1 MDHLPIFCQLR
12 DRDCLIVGGGDVAER
27 KARLLLDA
35 GARLTV
41 NALAFIPQ
49 FTAWADAGM
58 LTLVEG
64 PFDESLLDTCWL
76 AIAATDDDA
85 LNQRV
90 SEAAEARRI
99 FCNVVDAPKAASFIM
114 PSIID
119 RSPLMVAVSSG
130 GTSPVLARLL
140 REKLESL
147 LPLHLGQ
154 VAKYAGQLRGRVK
167 QQFATMGE
175 RRRFWEKLFVN
186 DRLAQSLANN
196 DQKAITET
204 TEQLINEPLDH
215 RGEVVLVGAGPGDAG
230 LLTLKGL
237 QQIQQAD
244 VVVYDRLV
252 SDDIMNLVRRDADRV
267 FVGKRAGYHCVP
279 QEEINQIL
287 LREAQKG
294 KRVVRLKGG
303 DPFIFGRGGEEL
315 ETLCNAGIPFSV
327 VPGIT
332 AASGCSAYSGI
343 PLTHRDYAQS
353 VRLIT
358 GHLKT
363 GGEELETLCNAGIP
377 FSVVPGITA
386 ASGCSAYSGIPLTH
400 RDYAQSVRLIT
411 GHLKT
416 GGELDWENLAAEK
429 QTLVFY
435 MGLNQAA
442 TIQQKLI
449 EYGMPGEMPVAI
461 VENGTAVTQRVI
473 DGTLSQL
480 GELAQQMNSPSLI
493 IIGRVVGLRDKLNW
507 FSNH

>member
-12 DRDCLIVGGGDVAER
+12 QRDCLLVGGGDVAER

-35 GARLTV
+35 GANVTV
-41 NALAFIPQ
+41 NALDFTPQ
-49 FTAWADAGM
+49 FQVWADSQM
-58 LTLVEG
+58 LTLVQGEFI
-64 PFDESLLDTCWL
+64 PSLLDNCWL
-76 AIAATDDDA
+76 AIAATDDETV
-85 LNQRV
+85 NQQV

-99 FCNVVDAPKAASFIM
+99 FCNVVDAPRQASFIM

-140 REKLESL
+140 REKLESI

-154 VAKYAGQLRGRVK
+154 LARYAGHLRARVK
-167 QQFATMGE
+167 QQFATVGE

-186 DRLAQSLANN
+186 DRLAQSLAN
-196 DQKAITET
+196 DDRQAVADT
-204 TEQLINEPLDH
+204 TEQLLTEPLEH

-267 FVGKRAGYHCVP
+267 FVGKRSGYHCVP

-294 KRVVRLKGG
+294 SRVVRLKGG

-315 ETLCNAGIPFSV
+315 ETLCEAGIPFSV

-343 PLTHRDYAQS
+343 PLTHRDFAQG
-353 VRLIT
+353 VRL
-358 GHLKT
+358 
-363 GGEELETLCNAGIP
+363 
-377 FSVVPGITA
+377 V
-386 ASGCSAYSGIPLTH
+386 
-400 RDYAQSVRLIT
+400 T

-416 GGELDWENLAAEK
+416 GGELDWANLAVEK

-435 MGLNQAA
+435 MGLNQAPS
-442 TIQQKLI
+442 IREKLI
-449 EYGMPGEMPVAI
+449 AHGMAEDMPAAI
-461 VENGTAVTQRVI
+461 VENGTAVTQKVVS
-473 DGTLSQL
+473 GTLGQL
-480 GELAQQMNSPSLI
+480 DILAQQMASPALI
-493 IIGRVVGLRDKLNW
+493 IVGRVVGLRDKLNW

>member
-12 DRDCLIVGGGDVAER
+12 DRDCLLVGGGDVAER

-41 NALAFIPQ
+41 NARDFVPQ
-49 FTAWADAGM
+49 FHVWADAGM
-58 LTLVEG
+58 LTLVTDDFQ
-64 PFDESLLDTCWL
+64 PTLLDPCWL

-85 LNQRV
+85 VNQQV
-90 SEAAEARRI
+90 SDEAEARRI

-140 REKLESL
+140 REKLEAM
-147 LPLHLGQ
+147 LPQHLGQ
-154 VAKYAGQLRGRVK
+154 VAAYAGQLRSRVK
-167 QQFATMGE
+167 KQFATMGE
-175 RRRFWEKLFVN
+175 RRRFWEKLFIN
-186 DRLAQSLANN
+186 DRLAQSLANQ
-196 DQKAITET
+196 DKQAVEAE
-204 TEQLINEPLDH
+204 TEQMLASPLDH

-287 LREAQKG
+287 LREAQQG

-315 ETLCNAGIPFSV
+315 ETLCHAGIPFSV

-353 VRLIT
+353 VRL
-358 GHLKT
+358 
-363 GGEELETLCNAGIP
+363 
-377 FSVVPGITA
+377 V
-386 ASGCSAYSGIPLTH
+386 
-400 RDYAQSVRLIT
+400 T

-442 TIQQKLI
+442 TIQQQLI
-449 EYGMPGEMPVAI
+449 AHGMQADMPVAI
-461 VENGTAVTQRVI
+461 VENGTTVNQRVV
-473 DGTLSQL
+473 DGKLALL
-480 GELAQQMNSPSLI
+480 GELAQQMASPALI
-493 IIGRVVGLRDKLNW
+493 IVGRVVGLRDKLNW
-507 FSNH
+507 FSSH

>member
-12 DRDCLIVGGGDVAER
+12 GRDCLLVGGGDVAER

-41 NALAFIPQ
+41 NALAFSPQ
-49 FTAWADAGM
+49 FQAWADSQM
-58 LTLVEG
+58 LTLVKA
-64 PFDESLLDTCWL
+64 PFDPALLDACWL
-76 AIAATDDDA
+76 AIAATDDEDV
-85 LNQRV
+85 NQQV
-90 SEAAEARRI
+90 SDAAEARRI
-99 FCNVVDAPKAASFIM
+99 FCNVVDAPQQASFIM

-154 VAKYAGQLRGRVK
+154 LAHYAGQLRSRVK
-167 QQFATMGE
+167 KQFATVGE
-175 RRRFWEKLFVN
+175 RRRFWEKLFIN
-186 DRLAQSLANN
+186 DRLAQSLANQ
-196 DQKAITET
+196 DRQAVADT
-204 TEQLINEPLDH
+204 TEQLLTEPLDH

-287 LREAQKG
+287 LREAQNG
-294 KRVVRLKGG
+294 RRVVRLKGG

-343 PLTHRDYAQS
+343 PLTHRDYAQG
-353 VRLIT
+353 VRLVT

-363 GGEELETLCNAGIP
+363 DGEM
-377 FSVVPGITA
+377 
-386 ASGCSAYSGIPLTH
+386 
-400 RDYAQSVRLIT
+400 
-411 GHLKT
+411 
-416 GGELDWENLAAEK
+416 DWENLAAEK

-435 MGLNQAA
+435 MGLSQAPA
-442 TIQQKLI
+442 IREKLI
-449 EYGMPGEMPVAI
+449 AHGMAAEMPVAI
-461 VENGTAVTQRVI
+461 VENGTAVSQKVVS
-473 DGTLSQL
+473 GTLDQL
-480 GELAQQMNSPSLI
+480 DLLAQQMASPALI
-493 IIGRVVGLRDKLNW
+493 IVGRVVSLRDKLNW
-507 FSNH
+507 FSHH

>member
-1 MDHLPIFCQLR
+1 VDHLPIFCQLR
-12 DRDCLIVGGGDVAER
+12 GRACLLVGGGDVAER

-35 GARLTV
+35 GAQLTV
-41 NALAFIPQ
+41 NALTFIPQ
-49 FTAWADAGM
+49 FTAWAAEGM

-64 PFDESLLDTCWL
+64 EFSETLLDECWL
-76 AIAATDDDA
+76 AIAATDNDA
-85 LNQRV
+85 VNQRV
-90 SEAAEARRI
+90 SDAAETRRI
-99 FCNVVDAPKAASFIM
+99 FCNVVDAPKEASFIM

-119 RSPLMVAVSSG
+119 RSPLMVAISSG

-147 LPLHLGQ
+147 LPQHLGH
-154 VAKYAGQLRGRVK
+154 VAKFAGQLRSRVK
-167 QQFATMGE
+167 RHFATMSE

-186 DRLAQSLANN
+186 DRLAQSLANQN
-196 DQKAITET
+196 MAAVESITE
-204 TEQLINEPLDH
+204 QMLNEPLDN

-252 SDDIMNLVRRDADRV
+252 SDEIMNLVRRDADRV

-287 LREAQKG
+287 LREAQSG

-315 ETLCNAGIPFSV
+315 ETLCHAGIPFSV

-353 VRLIT
+353 VRL
-358 GHLKT
+358 
-363 GGEELETLCNAGIP
+363 
-377 FSVVPGITA
+377 V
-386 ASGCSAYSGIPLTH
+386 
-400 RDYAQSVRLIT
+400 T

-416 GGELDWENLAAEK
+416 GGELDWANLAAEK

-442 TIQQKLI
+442 AIQEQLI
-449 EYGMPGEMPVAI
+449 AHGMQADMPVAL
-461 VENGTAVTQRVI
+461 VENGTSVQQRVVS
-473 DGTLSQL
+473 GTLSEL
-480 GELAQQMNSPSLI
+480 GELAQQVKSPSLI
-493 IIGRVVGLRDKLNW
+493 IVGRVVALRDKLKW
-507 FSNH
+507 F

>member
-12 DRDCLIVGGGDVAER
+12 DRDCLLVGGGDVAER

-35 GARLTV
+35 GARVTV
-41 NALAFIPQ
+41 NALTFSPQ
-49 FTAWADAGM
+49 FRVWADSQM
-58 LTLVEG
+58 LTLVQA
-64 PFDESLLDTCWL
+64 PFNPALLDPCWL
-76 AIAATDDDA
+76 AIAATDDEDV
-85 LNQRV
+85 NQQV
-90 SEAAEARRI
+90 SDAAEARRI
-99 FCNVVDAPKAASFIM
+99 FCNVVDAPQQASFIM

-140 REKLESL
+140 REKLESI

-154 VAKYAGQLRGRVK
+154 LARYAGQLRSRVK
-167 QQFATMGE
+167 KQFATVGE

-186 DRLAQSLANN
+186 DRLAQSLANE
-196 DQKAITET
+196 DRQAVADT
-204 TEQLINEPLDH
+204 TEQLLTEPLDH

-252 SDDIMNLVRRDADRV
+252 SDDIMNLVRRDADRI

-287 LREAQKG
+287 LREAQNG
-294 KRVVRLKGG
+294 RRVVRLKGG

-315 ETLCNAGIPFSV
+315 ETLCHAGIPFSV

-343 PLTHRDYAQS
+343 PLTHRDFAQ
-353 VRLIT
+353 
-358 GHLKT
+358 G
-363 GGEELETLCNAGIP
+363 
-377 FSVVPGITA
+377 
-386 ASGCSAYSGIPLTH
+386 
-400 RDYAQSVRLIT
+400 VRLIT

-416 GGELDWENLAAEK
+416 GGELDWQNLAVEK

-435 MGLNQAA
+435 MGLNQASA
-442 TIQQKLI
+442 IRENLI
-449 EYGMPGEMPVAI
+449 AHGMAADMPAAI
-461 VENGTAVTQRVI
+461 VENGTAVSQRVVS
-473 DGTLSQL
+473 GTLDQL
-480 GELAQQMNSPSLI
+480 DVLAQQMASPALI
-493 IIGRVVGLRDKLNW
+493 IVGRVVSLRDKLNW
-507 FSNH
+507 FSHH

>member
-12 DRDCLIVGGGDVAER
+12 DRDCLLVGGGDVAER

-41 NALAFIPQ
+41 NALEYVPQ
-49 FTAWADAGM
+49 FRIWEDAGM
-58 LTLVEG
+58 LTLAEG
-64 PFDESLLDTCWL
+64 EFNPTLLDTCWL
-76 AIAATDDDA
+76 AIAATDNDA
-85 LNQRV
+85 VNQQV
-90 SEAAEARRI
+90 SEAAQARRI

-154 VAKYAGQLRGRVK
+154 VAHYAGQLRSRVK
-167 QQFATMGE
+167 KQFATLAE
-175 RRRFWEKLFVN
+175 RRRFWEKLFTH
-186 DRLAQSLANN
+186 DRLAQSLANQ
-196 DQKAITET
+196 DKVAIEQVTEHLLT
-204 TEQLINEPLDH
+204 EPLDH

-279 QEEINQIL
+279 QDEINQIL
-287 LREAQKG
+287 LREAQQG

-315 ETLCNAGIPFSV
+315 ETLCDAGIPFSV

-353 VRLIT
+353 VRL
-358 GHLKT
+358 
-363 GGEELETLCNAGIP
+363 
-377 FSVVPGITA
+377 V
-386 ASGCSAYSGIPLTH
+386 
-400 RDYAQSVRLIT
+400 T

-442 TIQQKLI
+442 TIQEKLI
-449 EYGMPGEMPVAI
+449 EHGMSATMPVAI
-461 VENGTAVTQRVI
+461 VENGTAIKQRVV
-473 DGTLSQL
+473 DGTLEEL
-480 GELAQQMNSPSLI
+480 GALAQQMASPALI
-493 IIGRVVGLRDKLNW
+493 IVGRVVGLREKLNW

>member
-12 DRDCLIVGGGDVAER
+12 GRDCLLVGGGDVAER

-35 GARLTV
+35 GARVTV
-41 NALAFIPQ
+41 NALGFSPQ
-49 FTAWADAGM
+49 FHVWADSQM
-58 LTLVEG
+58 LTLVQA
-64 PFDESLLDTCWL
+64 PFTPTLLDTCWL
-76 AIAATDDDA
+76 AIAATDDEDV
-85 LNQRV
+85 NQQV
-90 SEAAEARRI
+90 SDAAEARRI
-99 FCNVVDAPKAASFIM
+99 FCNVVDAPQQASFIM

-140 REKLESL
+140 REKLESI

-154 VAKYAGQLRGRVK
+154 LAHYAGQLRSRVK
-167 QQFATMGE
+167 KQFATVGE
-175 RRRFWEKLFVN
+175 RRRFWEKLFIN
-186 DRLAQSLANN
+186 DRLAQSLANE
-196 DQKAITET
+196 DRQAVADT
-204 TEQLINEPLDH
+204 TEQLLTEPLDH

-252 SDDIMNLVRRDADRV
+252 SDDIMNLVRRDADRI

-287 LREAQKG
+287 LREAQNG
-294 KRVVRLKGG
+294 RRVVRLKGG

-315 ETLCNAGIPFSV
+315 ETLCHAGIPFSV

-343 PLTHRDYAQS
+343 PLTHRDFAQ
-353 VRLIT
+353 
-358 GHLKT
+358 G
-363 GGEELETLCNAGIP
+363 
-377 FSVVPGITA
+377 
-386 ASGCSAYSGIPLTH
+386 
-400 RDYAQSVRLIT
+400 VRLIT

-416 GGELDWENLAAEK
+416 GGELDWENLAVEK

-435 MGLNQAA
+435 MGLNQASA
-442 TIQQKLI
+442 IRENLI
-449 EYGMPGEMPVAI
+449 AHGMAADMPAAI
-461 VENGTAVTQRVI
+461 VENGTAVSQRVVA
-473 DGTLSQL
+473 GTLDRL
-480 GELAQQMNSPSLI
+480 DVLAQQMASPALI
-493 IIGRVVGLRDKLNW
+493 IVGRVVSLRDKLNW
-507 FSNH
+507 FSHH

>member
-12 DRDCLIVGGGDVAER
+12 QRDCLLVGGGDVAER

-35 GARLTV
+35 GANVTV
-41 NALAFIPQ
+41 NALDFTPQ
-49 FTAWADAGM
+49 FQVWADSQM
-58 LTLVEG
+58 LTLVQGEFI
-64 PFDESLLDTCWL
+64 PSLLDTCWL
-76 AIAATDDDA
+76 AIAATDNETV
-85 LNQRV
+85 NQQV
-90 SEAAEARRI
+90 SDAAEARRI
-99 FCNVVDAPKAASFIM
+99 FCNVVDAPRQASFIM

-140 REKLESL
+140 REKLESV

-154 VAKYAGQLRGRVK
+154 LARYAGHLRARVK
-167 QQFATMGE
+167 QQFASVGE

-186 DRLAQSLANN
+186 DRQAVA
-196 DQKAITET
+196 DT
-204 TEQLINEPLDH
+204 TEQLLTEPLEH

-267 FVGKRAGYHCVP
+267 FVGKRSGYHCVP

-315 ETLCNAGIPFSV
+315 ETLCEAGIPFSV

-343 PLTHRDYAQS
+343 PLTHRDFAQG
-353 VRLIT
+353 VRL
-358 GHLKT
+358 
-363 GGEELETLCNAGIP
+363 
-377 FSVVPGITA
+377 V
-386 ASGCSAYSGIPLTH
+386 
-400 RDYAQSVRLIT
+400 T

-416 GGELDWENLAAEK
+416 GGELDWANLAVEK

-435 MGLNQAA
+435 MGLNQAPA
-442 TIQQKLI
+442 IREKLI
-449 EYGMPGEMPVAI
+449 AHGMAEDMPAAI
-461 VENGTAVTQRVI
+461 VENGTAVSQKVVS
-473 DGTLSQL
+473 GTLGQL
-480 GELAQQMNSPSLI
+480 DILAQQMASPALI
-493 IIGRVVGLRDKLNW
+493 IVGRVVGLRDKLNW

>member
-12 DRDCLIVGGGDVAER
+12 DRQCLLVGGGDVAER
-27 KARLLLDA
+27 KARLLMDA

-41 NALAFIPQ
+41 NALTFVPQ
-49 FTAWADAGM
+49 FTVWAEEGM

-64 PFDESLLDTCWL
+64 GFSETLLDACWL
-76 AIAATDDDA
+76 AIAATDDEA
-85 LNQRV
+85 VNQRV
-90 SEAAEARRI
+90 SDAAEQRRI
-99 FCNVVDAPKAASFIM
+99 FCNVVDAPKQASFIM

-147 LPLHLGQ
+147 LPQHLGH
-154 VAKYAGQLRGRVK
+154 VAHFAGKLRSRVK
-167 QQFATMGE
+167 KQFASMSE

-186 DRLAQSLANN
+186 DRLAQSLANQ
-196 DQKAITET
+196 DTSSVEKI
-204 TEQLINEPLDH
+204 TEQLLTEPLDN

-252 SDDIMNLVRRDADRV
+252 SDEIMNLVRRDADRV

-287 LREAQKG
+287 LREAQSG

-315 ETLCNAGIPFSV
+315 ETLCHAGIPFSV

-353 VRLIT
+353 VRL
-358 GHLKT
+358 
-363 GGEELETLCNAGIP
+363 
-377 FSVVPGITA
+377 V
-386 ASGCSAYSGIPLTH
+386 
-400 RDYAQSVRLIT
+400 T

-416 GGELDWENLAAEK
+416 GGELDWANLAAEK

-442 TIQQKLI
+442 TIQAQLI
-449 EYGMPGEMPVAI
+449 EHGMQTDMPVAL
-461 VENGTAVTQRVI
+461 VENGTSVQQKVVSGDLT
-473 DGTLSQL
+473 QL
-480 GELAQQMNSPSLI
+480 GELAQQVQSPALI
-493 IIGRVVGLRDKLNW
+493 IVGRVVGLRDKLKW
-507 FSNH
+507 F

>member
-12 DRDCLIVGGGDVAER
+12 GRDCLLVGGGDVAER

-41 NALAFIPQ
+41 NALAFSPQ
-49 FTAWADAGM
+49 FQAWADSQM
-58 LTLVEG
+58 LTLVTA
-64 PFDESLLDTCWL
+64 PFDPALLDACWL
-76 AIAATDDDA
+76 AIAATDDEDV
-85 LNQRV
+85 NQQV
-90 SEAAEARRI
+90 SDAAESRRI
-99 FCNVVDAPKAASFIM
+99 FCNVVDAPKQASFIM

-154 VAKYAGQLRGRVK
+154 LAHYAGQLRSRVK
-167 QQFATMGE
+167 KQFATVGE
-175 RRRFWEKLFVN
+175 RRRFWEKLFIN
-186 DRLAQSLANN
+186 DRLAQSLANQ
-196 DQKAITET
+196 DRQAVADT
-204 TEQLINEPLDH
+204 TEQLLTEPLDH

-287 LREAQKG
+287 LREAQNG
-294 KRVVRLKGG
+294 RRVVRLKGG

-343 PLTHRDYAQS
+343 PLTHRDFAQG
-353 VRLIT
+353 VRLVT

-363 GGEELETLCNAGIP
+363 DGEM
-377 FSVVPGITA
+377 
-386 ASGCSAYSGIPLTH
+386 
-400 RDYAQSVRLIT
+400 
-411 GHLKT
+411 
-416 GGELDWENLAAEK
+416 DWENLAAEK

-435 MGLNQAA
+435 MGLNQAPA
-442 TIQQKLI
+442 IREKLI
-449 EYGMPGEMPVAI
+449 AHGMAAEMPVAI
-461 VENGTAVTQRVI
+461 VENGTTVSQKVVS
-473 DGTLSQL
+473 GTLEQL
-480 GELAQQMNSPSLI
+480 DLLAQQMASPALI
-493 IIGRVVGLRDKLNW
+493 IVGRVVSLRDKLNW
-507 FSNH
+507 FSHH

>member
-12 DRDCLIVGGGDVAER
+12 GRPCLLVGGGDVAER

-35 GARLTV
+35 GAQLTV
-41 NALAFIPQ
+41 NALTFIPQ
-49 FTAWADAGM
+49 FTAWAAEGM

-64 PFDESLLDTCWL
+64 EFSETLLDECWL
-76 AIAATDDDA
+76 AIAATDNDA
-85 LNQRV
+85 VNQRV
-90 SEAAEARRI
+90 SDAAETRRI
-99 FCNVVDAPKAASFIM
+99 FCNVVDAPKEASFIM

-119 RSPLMVAVSSG
+119 RSPLMVAISSG

-147 LPLHLGQ
+147 LPQHLGH
-154 VAKYAGQLRGRVK
+154 VAKFAGQLRSRVK
-167 QQFATMGE
+167 RHFATMSE

-186 DRLAQSLANN
+186 DRLAQSLANQN
-196 DQKAITET
+196 MAAVESITE
-204 TEQLINEPLDH
+204 QMLNEPLDN

-252 SDDIMNLVRRDADRV
+252 SDEIMNLVRRDADRV

-287 LREAQKG
+287 LREAQSG

-315 ETLCNAGIPFSV
+315 ETLCHAGIPFSV

-353 VRLIT
+353 VRL
-358 GHLKT
+358 
-363 GGEELETLCNAGIP
+363 
-377 FSVVPGITA
+377 V
-386 ASGCSAYSGIPLTH
+386 
-400 RDYAQSVRLIT
+400 T

-416 GGELDWENLAAEK
+416 GGELDWANLAAEK

-442 TIQQKLI
+442 AIQEQLI
-449 EYGMPGEMPVAI
+449 AHGMQADMPVAL
-461 VENGTAVTQRVI
+461 VENGTSVQQRVVS
-473 DGTLSQL
+473 GTLSQL
-480 GELAQQMNSPSLI
+480 GELAQQVKSPSLI
-493 IIGRVVGLRDKLNW
+493 IVGRVVALRDKLKW
-507 FSNH
+507 F

>member
-1 MDHLPIFCQLR
+1 
-12 DRDCLIVGGGDVAER
+12 
-27 KARLLLDA
+27 
-35 GARLTV
+35 
-41 NALAFIPQ
+41 
-49 FTAWADAGM
+49 M
-58 LTLVEG
+58 LTLVVG
-64 PFDESLLDTCWL
+64 PVDESLLDTCWL

-99 FCNVVDAPKAASFIM
+99 FCNGVDAPKAASFIM

-363 GGEELETLCNAGIP
+363 GGE
-377 FSVVPGITA
+377 
-386 ASGCSAYSGIPLTH
+386 
-400 RDYAQSVRLIT
+400 
-411 GHLKT
+411 
-416 GGELDWENLAAEK
+416 LDWENLAAEK

-449 EYGMPGEMPVAI
+449 EHGMPGEMPVAI
-461 VENGTAVTQRVI
+461 VEN
-473 DGTLSQL
+473 
-480 GELAQQMNSPSLI
+480 
-493 IIGRVVGLRDKLNW
+493 
-507 FSNH
+507 